1 MKQWINL
8 TESNQ
13 FNFDLDYFLGA
24 IMYLKID
31 RQKEAEREREIQ
43 IEIDRWIDRQRERER
58 KERRR
63 ERKIQTWMRER
74 N

>member
-24 IMYLKID
+24 IMYLKVD

-43 IEIDRWIDRQRERER
+43 IDGQIDRERER
-58 KERRR
+58 ERYVKLRL
-63 ERKIQTWMRER
+63 KLS
-74 N
+74 